1 MYSSLPVL
9 IILFSFYT
17 LTTEVGENKIS
28 DVTSLHFN
36 ALETNY
42 ADSLV
47 ISRLRHI
54 QKNISMRHLVFEKV
68 RMMKKSKIGKSL
80 KRFKRNK
87 TKSKSK
93 MQAKKSKMLQKN
105 KYKMQQKN
113 KKTNCKKQPLN
124 PKCLGKRIKSL
135 EKTSKKIKNSLTTAE
150 KSLKTFKNTFRSE

>member
-17 LTTEVGENKIS
+17 LTTEVRENKIS
-28 DVTSLHFN
+28 DVTGLHFN

-54 QKNISMRHLVFEKV
+54 QKYETSCVLKV
-68 RMMKKSKIGKSL
+68 RMMKKSKVGKSL

-93 MQAKKSKMLQKN
+93 RQPKKSKMLQKN